1 MTRGALSVCFCWDG
15 PWAEVFP
22 WIIHTTGMD
31 YPAPRWIRKKFGQ
44 LAIARDHMTI
54 CVDDR
59 KGPHSSSP
67 WQFFP
72 VRYFS
77 NLPFGLQCSQRLF
90 VSVIFHAHPAL
101 LYRQHGWFPLKST
114 SGASQC
120 FLISARLEGHSGRS
134 TTGGCDETHSR
145 GLGLARSLHC
155 CRSGLR
161 LFWRF

>member
-31 YPAPRWIRKKFGQ
+31 YPAARRIRKKFGQ

-54 CVDDR
+54 CVDDW
-59 KGPHSSSP
+59 KGPHSSPP

-101 LYRQHGWFPLKST
+101 LYRQAWMVPAQEYLWRQPMLSDIQPVLKAIQAGVRREVAMKRT
-114 SGASQC
+114 AEV
-120 FLISARLEGHSGRS
+120 LVWLV
-134 TTGGCDETHSR
+134 
-145 GLGLARSLHC
+145 
-155 CRSGLR
+155 
-161 LFWRF
+161 LFTAGDQA

>member
-1 MTRGALSVCFCWDG
+1 MGGS
-15 PWAEVFP
+15 FP

-31 YPAPRWIRKKFGQ
+31 YPAARWIRKKFGQ

-67 WQFFP
+67 RQFFP

-90 VSVIFHAHPAL
+90 VFCDIPCPPGIAVQTAWMVPAQEHL
-101 LYRQHGWFPLKST
+101 WRQPMLSDIQPVLKAIQAGVRREVAMKRT
-114 SGASQC
+114 AEV
-120 FLISARLEGHSGRS
+120 LVWLV
-134 TTGGCDETHSR
+134 
-145 GLGLARSLHC
+145 
-155 CRSGLR
+155 
-161 LFWRF
+161 LFTAADQA